1 MFLLSPDELY
11 LTLFRL
17 LSKLFW
23 FDNVNI
29 KRGDILTRCFLS
41 FVHLTALYIR
51 RNREYR
57 SLSFCFYFEI
67 LNKKHTAD
75 VIQSNLIKN

>member
-51 RNREYR
+51 RTESIVHYR
-57 SLSFCFYFEI
+57 FVFISKFSI
-67 LNKKHTAD
+67 KNTAD
-75 VIQSNLIKN
+75 VIHSNLIKN